1 MIINKIGL
9 CNFGSFEG
17 KVNLDIAV
25 NSEFQNVVLVGGKN
39 GAGKTTL
46 FTAIKLVLYGPTAF
60 GYDGTTSSYYRRMKK
75 LINKNSLGKPD
86 LNTYIELNFDLEE
99 ERDLANYKLIRQ
111 WKYEEQKL
119 IEKFCVYR
127 NGEILNT
134 EERESFE
141 SYLKTLIPPQLFDLF
156 FFDGEKISDFFLAG
170 NSAKN
175 LREALLI
182 ICGYDTF
189 DIMKNNF
196 RRFMH
201 QANDYVLDE
210 EETNFASLKDELD
223 NNEKSIMIEKVRI
236 SDLQAEIEKTEEE
249 ERQLEKDFRKA
260 GGLLAQEIT
269 QLKNEIYKEEKNRE
283 EKHEWL
289 KEFANNYLPFIIVN
303 SLVSEVKNQ
312 IIKENKYQKY
322 ITVKETLSED
332 FISRIIQEQV
342 NNSNMKIIDT
352 CDQDCSDVFS
362 QILAEHIDEKL
373 KPNFDLAAF
382 KPIHNLSYDNERD
395 VLESIRIIEGIDVKA
410 ITDSKLDITRSLTK
424 TQKFK
429 KKLELSE
436 KNNEE
441 LSAYSLVIE
450 EKKEK
455 IRTLIMDKGKA
466 EFYLETLIKQTEELK
481 MRLNKAK
488 DNLESVRKDKSIYL
502 LCNKS
507 YEMLSGFIPMLIRD
521 KLGEIKQNFMYMFK
535 QLISKDNY
543 IDEIEIDE
551 DFNVTLYRRS
561 KMQLDKLRNIIGKIG
576 LEAFSNQMGEFC
588 ILELINI
595 LGISKKTELEK
606 YLAEYDGNQ
615 EVTVPIKVDINEF
628 SKGEQQIYIMS
639 LYWALVKIS
648 NHKVPFI
655 IDTPYARIDSVHRAN
670 ITKRFFPSLSSQVLV
685 LSTDE
690 EVNQDYYKIL
700 KPYIAKEFL
709 IVYSDTEQR
718 TLLDEKYFFEVAS

>member
-1 MIINKIGL
+1 MIINKICL

-17 KVNLDIAV
+17 TVNLDIAV

-46 FTAIKLVLYGPTAF
+46 FTAIKLALYGPVAF
-60 GYDGTTSSYYRRMKK
+60 GYDSTTSSYYRRMKK

-86 LNTYIELNFDLEE
+86 LNTYVELNFDLEE

-111 WKYEEQKL
+111 WNYEEQKL

-127 NGEILNT
+127 NGEILNI

-141 SYLKTLIPPQLFDLF
+141 SYLKILIPPQLFDLF
-156 FFDGEKISDFFLAG
+156 FFDGEKISDFFLEG

-175 LREALLI
+175 LREALLVL
-182 ICGYDTF
+182 CGYDTF

-196 RRFMH
+196 RRFIH
-201 QANDYVLDE
+201 QEHDYSLNE
-210 EETNFASLKDELD
+210 EETNVARLKNELD
-223 NNEKSIMIEKVRI
+223 NNEKSIILEKVKI

-269 QLKNEIYKEEKNRE
+269 QLKNEIYREEKNRE

-303 SLVSEVKNQ
+303 PLISEVKNQ

-322 ITVKETLSED
+322 IAVKETLDES
-332 FISRIIQEQV
+332 FISRIIQDQV
-342 NNSNMKIIDT
+342 NNSNIRIVDSY
-352 CDQDCSDVFS
+352 DQDCANVFS
-362 QILAEHIDEKL
+362 RILSEHIDERL
-373 KPNFDLAAF
+373 KPNFDLNSF
-382 KPIHNLSYDNERD
+382 ELIHNLSHDNEEK
-395 VLESIRIIEGIDVKA
+395 VLELIRIIEGMDINI
-410 ITDSKLDITRSLTK
+410 ITDTKLDITRSLAK
-424 TQKFK
+424 TQKLK
-429 KKLELSE
+429 KKLEFSE

-441 LSAYSLVIE
+441 LSAYSLFIE

-466 EFYLETLIKQTEELK
+466 EIYLETLIEQNKELK
-481 MRLNKAK
+481 VRLNKAQEI
-488 DNLESVRKDKSIYL
+488 LESVRKDKSIYL

-507 YEMLSGFIPMLIRD
+507 YEMLSDFIPMLIKD
-521 KLGEIKQNFMYMFK
+521 KLSDIKKNFMYMFK

-543 IDEIEIDE
+543 VDEIEIDE

-561 KMQLDKLRNIIGKIG
+561 NMRMDKLGNIIEKIG
-576 LEAFSNQMGEFC
+576 LEAFSTQIGELC
-588 ILELINI
+588 VKELII
-595 LGISKKTELEK
+595 TLGISKKTELEK
-606 YLAEYDGNQ
+606 NLVGYEGNQ
-615 EVTVPIKVDINEF
+615 EVTVPIKVDIKEF

-648 NHKVPFI
+648 NNRVPFI

-670 ITKRFFPSLSSQVLV
+670 ITTRFFPSLSSQVLV

-700 KPYIAKEFL
+700 KPHIAKEFL
-709 IVYSDTEQR
+709 IAYSDTEQR